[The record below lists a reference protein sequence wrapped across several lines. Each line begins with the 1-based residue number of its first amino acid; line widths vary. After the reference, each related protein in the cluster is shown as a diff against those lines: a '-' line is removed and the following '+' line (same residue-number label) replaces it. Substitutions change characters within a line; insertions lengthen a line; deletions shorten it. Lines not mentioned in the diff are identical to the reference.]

1 MDIAG
6 VFRIMSNYDE
16 AVKTVKV
23 ELSPFKKNLFYLPQ
37 WKPFKIEEK
46 YIFFFNLKSSFRSQ
60 DTLIFVSTFGHLEKT
75 ALLER

>member
-46 YIFFFNLKSSFRSQ
+46 MFFFSILKA
-60 DTLIFVSTFGHLEKT
+60 LFVLKI
-75 ALLER
+75 L